1 MVARKE
7 NWPEMSRFV
16 IITGEMTP
24 GNPIST
30 LNQAAP
36 TGDSESE
43 TFKPTSQSD
52 NQCGHFFTNQCL
64 RYDAIR
70 KSLNAHSS
78 AIKQQQVLDA

>member
-43 TFKPTSQSD
+43 TFKPTSQTD
-52 NQCGHFFTNQCL
+52 NQYAVTFSLINV
-64 RYDAIR
+64 YDMTQ
-70 KSLNAHSS
+70 LENH
-78 AIKQQQVLDA
+78 

>member
-43 TFKPTSQSD
+43 ISNQLLSLTTNAVTFSLI
-52 NQCGHFFTNQCL
+52 NV
-64 RYDAIR
+64 YDMTQ
-70 KSLNAHSS
+70 LENH
-78 AIKQQQVLDA
+78 